1 MNGSIRRRMLFL
13 ALILGCIWIQVP
25 KLLAQ
30 TPLTLAVYQQ
40 ELNGWLQRETLA
52 KKASAEYQA
61 INTLLKELIT
71 TTEVENNEVWQSIY
85 ELIETD
91 EAGVATF
98 REQLNVIKQ
107 QVENFEAIAADQK
120 KAVQRELNQ
129 KVAAANKLKI
139 RSLTEFYLTLTQLEQ
154 KMVLI
159 NLKYR

>member
-40 ELNGWLQRETLA
+40 ELNSWQQRETLA

-61 INTLLKELIT
+61 INALLKELIT

-85 ELIETD
+85 ELIEAD

-98 REQLNVIKQ
+98 REELNVIKQ

-120 KAVQRELNQ
+120 KTVQRELNQ

-139 RSLTEFYLTLTQLEQ
+139 RSLTEFYLALTQLEQ